1 MLLTVFSS
9 SKINIYALK
18 KDTYISVSIQM
29 PKKVKKRSHK
39 SSKKV
44 SKSVSTNDIVEPKDV
59 SIDDLFSDVWTKK
72 IKKPKKKKKNIDN
85 KRLMEIQKKSK
96 LVDRNKTKPTLEKEI
111 EKNVLD
117 ASEKDIVQTST
128 ANEVNEY
135 RAKIQALVYNS
146 FNPPANSVGEIV
158 VAYIKINAI
167 GKMVDFRVIKYSSNE
182 ALNKECDKIKSRLSK
197 VLFPLNPENKTFTTK
212 INLIPEDK

>member
-1 MLLTVFSS
+1 
-9 SKINIYALK
+9 
-18 KDTYISVSIQM
+18 
-29 PKKVKKRSHK
+29 
-39 SSKKV
+39 
-44 SKSVSTNDIVEPKDV
+44 
-59 SIDDLFSDVWTKK
+59 VWTKK